1 MEYEIKVDKDI
12 TKALFH
18 SGLKDGVDINEI
30 KEIQYYKKQ
39 ETRNKKQET
48 RNKKQETR
56 NKKQETRNKK
66 QET

>member
-1 MEYEIKVDKDI
+1 LHNLEYVIKIVNDI

-18 SGLKDGVDINEI
+18 SGQKDGVDINEI

-48 RNKKQETR
+48 RNKEQ
-56 NKKQETRNKK
+56 
-66 QET
+66 